1 MTLRADL
8 LADLDAI
15 FADTAGTVARVVPA
29 SGGQA
34 WNLPGI
40 LRSPYGAERMGGSEI
55 GGQGHRFLCTTA
67 AKTAGGL
74 ERGDTLTIDGEEYE
88 HIEPQDGN
96 PTAGMST
103 LQLAPL

>member
-8 LADLDAI
+8 AADLADI
-15 FADTAGTVARVVPA
+15 FSDSAGTTARVVPVD
-29 SGGQA
+29 GGPA

-40 LRSPYGAERMGGSEI
+40 LRSPYRPERL
-55 GGQGHRFLCTTA
+55 GGQEFGSQGYRFLCRTA
-67 AKTAGGL
+67 DATAGFL
-74 ERGDTLTIDGEEYE
+74 SKGDTLTIDDVDFE